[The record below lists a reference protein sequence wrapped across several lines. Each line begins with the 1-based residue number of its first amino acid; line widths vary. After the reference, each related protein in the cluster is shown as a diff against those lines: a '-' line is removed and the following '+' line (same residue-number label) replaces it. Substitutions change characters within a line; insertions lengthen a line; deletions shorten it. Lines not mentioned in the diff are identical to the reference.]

1 MGLINKLPI
10 NDRPRE
16 KARIYGIE
24 SLSNAELI
32 ALLLCTGNRK
42 DDALQLAQKI
52 ILNVGSLSNLCHYT
66 IEQLKEFEGIKEVK
80 AIRIKAAL
88 ELHQRIEK
96 ETKQA
101 KTKISNIIEAANYF
115 KAFYFNK
122 LQENLL
128 ILMLDNSNNIIAI
141 KNIAIGST
149 NSVIFSINS
158 IVTIS
163 VKMNANR
170 IIIAHN
176 HPSNDVHPSKED
188 IQQTEQLNIVCSVI
202 GIMFV
207 DHLIIGE
214 NNFYS
219 LKNNKTFDYEIS

>member
-32 ALLLCTGNRK
+32 ALLLCTGNKK

-66 IEQLKEFEGIKEVK
+66 IEQLKEFDGIKEVK

-96 ETKQA
+96 ETHQLSRSI
-101 KTKISNIIEAANYF
+101 KTMLLREYENRIEEI
-115 KAFYFNK
+115 NK
-122 LQENLL
+122 TLKTQRNEIERKL
-128 ILMLDNSNNIIAI
+128 
-141 KNIAIGST
+141 
-149 NSVIFSINS
+149 FSF
-158 IVTIS
+158 IS
-163 VKMNANR
+163 VK
-170 IIIAHN
+170 
-176 HPSNDVHPSKED
+176 
-188 IQQTEQLNIVCSVI
+188 
-202 GIMFV
+202 
-207 DHLIIGE
+207 
-214 NNFYS
+214 
-219 LKNNKTFDYEIS
+219 